1 MDAHL
6 GFYFVPDSIRICLIC
21 DLEEAAR
28 RILEDTGRTT
38 EDATT
43 INDSIDSSKKRRD
56 TMRRNFLSLY
66 KVDIDDRSNFDLL
79 LDTSSLS
86 SADVFERV
94 STFIDDQASN
104 I

>member
-1 MDAHL
+1 L